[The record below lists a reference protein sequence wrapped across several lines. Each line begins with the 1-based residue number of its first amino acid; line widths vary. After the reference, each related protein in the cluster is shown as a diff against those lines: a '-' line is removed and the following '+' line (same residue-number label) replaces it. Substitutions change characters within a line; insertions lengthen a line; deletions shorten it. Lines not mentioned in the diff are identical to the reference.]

1 MRAPYTFVA
10 LLLVAGCSSA
20 AQPKLGPEINV
31 PAQLNTI
38 QAAVDAAAEGTTIT
52 VSPGVYQESVQVRTK
67 GLTIRGT
74 QRGSVIIDGEVKRP
88 NGFVVTAPDVSIQNL
103 TVRNHTLN
111 GVLVTGL
118 SQDGGMGR
126 GSTGYTKLDTQKFP
140 PLQGFR
146 VSYVTASN
154 NGLYGI
160 YAFDAQHGVIEQ
172 SYASGSA
179 DSGFYVGQCK
189 PCDIVVRGN
198 VAERNAVG
206 YEGTNASG
214 QMYVLGNRFSGNRV
228 GMTSNSDY
236 QEAFV
241 PQEDAM
247 FAGNLVSDNAEA
259 LSPAQADGAFGLG
272 VGIAGGTR
280 NVLTRNLITGN
291 PGTGI
296 ALGSS
301 EDLAPLDNRFDGNV
315 ITHNG
320 QDVLYVATQRAPGRN
335 NCFDG
340 GRCYSG
346 VGEQMKKPAA
356 PRGIPFNQVAAPPNQ
371 PEMPSD
377 PLPDKAPNAEKYG
390 VPTEDLFLDRA
401 AVRS

>member
-1 MRAPYTFVA
+1 MRAPYTLAAV
-10 LLLVAGCSSA
+10 LLVAGCSSA

-38 QAAVDAAAEGTTIT
+38 QAAVDAAQEGATIL
-52 VSPGVYQESVQVRTK
+52 VAPGVYKETVQVRTR
-67 GLTIRGT
+67 GLTIRGA
-74 QRGSVIIDGEVKRP
+74 QRGSVIIDGEVKRT
-88 NGFVVTAPDVSIQNL
+88 NGIVVTAPDVSVQNL

-111 GVLVTGL
+111 GVLITGL
-118 SQDGGMGR
+118 SENGGMGR
-126 GSTGYTKLDTQKFP
+126 GSNGYTKLDTQKFP

-154 NGLYGI
+154 NALYGI

-214 QMYVLGNRFSGNRV
+214 RMYVLGNRFSGNRV

-241 PQEDAM
+241 PQEDAT
-247 FAGNLVSDNAEA
+247 FVGNLVSDNSEA

-272 VGIAGGTR
+272 VGIAGGTK
-280 NVLTRNLITGN
+280 NLLSRNLITGN
-291 PGTGI
+291 PGTGV

-301 EDLAPLDNRFDGNV
+301 EDLPPVDNRFDDNV
-315 ITHNG
+315 IVRNG
-320 QDVLYVATQRAPGRN
+320 QDVLYAATKRAPGRN
-335 NCFDG
+335 NCFDD
-340 GRCYSG
+340 RCYDG
-346 VGEQMKKPAA
+346 VGEPLRNPAA
-356 PRGIPFNQVAAPPNQ
+356 PRGIPFNQVAAPPDQ
-371 PEMPSD
+371 PEMPKD
-377 PLPDKAPNAEKYG
+377 PLPDKAPSVERYG
-390 VPTEDLFLDRA
+390 MPTEELFEDRA